1 MKNLSIGLNVLLL
14 IAVIVLYILHFSGNG
29 KSTSNQG
36 GTATVNADAKI
47 VYINMDTLLNNYTQS
62 RELNEA
68 FLKKLEANRTELN
81 IKVKNFDREAAEFRN
96 KVENNGFMTRER
108 AEQAQMDLMIKQQNL
123 QKLQQEM
130 TENAQREQME
140 INRKLYDAITN
151 FLTEYNKAKGFQL
164 ILSTTLGGNVLL
176 AQEGFDITNEVVSQL
191 NEQYA
196 KK

>member
-14 IAVIVLYILHFSGNG
+14 IAVIVLYILHFSGNS

-36 GTATVNADAKI
+36 GTVTMNADARI

-81 IKVKNFDREAAEFRN
+81 IKVKNFDRESAEFRN
-96 KVENNGFMTRER
+96 KVVNGGFMTRER

-164 ILSTTLGGNVLL
+164 ILSTTLGGNVLF
-176 AQEGFDITNEVVSQL
+176 AQEGFDITNDVVNQL
-191 NEQYA
+191 NEQY
-196 KK
+196 KKK

>member
-14 IAVIVLYILHFSGNG
+14 IAVIVLYILHFSGSS
-29 KSTSNQG
+29 KSTSSQDG
-36 GTATVNADAKI
+36 VATVNADAKI
-47 VYINMDTLLNNYTQS
+47 VYINMDTLLNKYTQS

-81 IKVKNFDREAAEFRN
+81 VKAKNLDREIAEFQH
-96 KVENNGFMTRER
+96 KAENGGFLTRER
-108 AEQAQMDLMIKQQNL
+108 AEQAQTELLIKQQNL

-130 TENAQREQME
+130 SENAQREQME

-151 FLTEYNKAKGFQL
+151 FLTDYNKSRGYQL
-164 ILSTTLGGNVLL
+164 ILSTTLGRNVLF
-176 AQEGFDITNEVVSQL
+176 AQDGFNITNEVVSLL
-191 NEQYA
+191 NTQYQ

>member
-29 KSTSNQG
+29 KSTGSQDG
-36 GTATVNADAKI
+36 VATVNAEAKI

-81 IKVKNFDREAAEFRN
+81 VKAKNLDREVADFQRR
-96 KVENNGFMTRER
+96 VENNGFLTRER
-108 AEQAQMDLMIKQQNL
+108 AEQAQTELLIKQQNL

-130 TENAQREQME
+130 SENAQREQME
-140 INRKLYDAITN
+140 INRKLYDAITD
-151 FLTEYNKAKGFQL
+151 FLTDYNKSRGYEL
-164 ILSTTLGGNVLL
+164 ILSTTLGGNVLF
-176 AQEGFDITNEVVSQL
+176 AQKGFDITNEVVNLL
-191 NEQYA
+191 NALYP